1 MNTLIE
7 LQVIAYMIQNQ
18 SLEMILG
25 NGIEPEDF
33 TGAYQEQVRFIVD
46 HTKKYGS
53 TPDYI
58 TMTRQFPDDFEQLNI
73 TESALCLEEQLIH
86 HVKYNRTARIIDGVK
101 NHLVSN
107 NPDDFNY
114 AIKHLVGGLDEVGS
128 SLGGRNLGTDITQDT
143 TRLEMYEKR
152 LSGEIAPP
160 VTFGLSALDESLKGI
175 LPDDVVTVFARSSHG
190 KSYIMAILAKL
201 LWEQGLSVLM
211 YSGEMETMQV
221 AYRVDTM
228 ISGLSNNALMFG
240 NQLYNQ
246 NNEPV
251 TLDEYKSHLERMGR
265 ADNFFRVVTPREDF
279 HGSAPTVGDIEDLIN
294 QLKPDVVFLDQLSL
308 MRDQDKARSTKE
320 QYANIM
326 RDIRLLSETKAIP
339 IFVAAQ
345 ANREATEKDEEGA
358 YKVPEPHHIANADD
372 VLHFSTRVIGIA
384 LNKVE
389 DSTTHVMKV
398 GVKKNRHAA
407 LTEFDMLIDFDKG
420 VFEEYVAPESIE
432 VADAENVFKQFEA
445 TGAVPGGGLG
455 F

>member
-1 MNTLIE
+1 
-7 LQVIAYMIQNQ
+7 MIQNQ

-73 TESALCLEEQLIH
+73 TESALYLEEQLIH

-114 AIKHLVGGLDEVGS
+114 AIKELVGGLDEVGT
-128 SLGGRNLGTDITQDT
+128 SLGSRQLGTDITKDT
-143 TRLEMYEKR
+143 SRLELYEKR
-152 LSGEIAPP
+152 LRGEIPAP
-160 VTFGLSALDESLKGI
+160 VQFGIPTLDEALKGL

-190 KSYIMAILAKL
+190 KSYITNIFAKL

-211 YSGEMETMQV
+211 YSGEMETTQV
-221 AYRVDTM
+221 AYRVDTI

-240 NQLYNQ
+240 NQIYNR
-246 NNEPV
+246 NNEIASV
-251 TLDEYKSHLERMGR
+251 EDYKEHLDTMAQ

-279 HGSAPTVGDIEDLIN
+279 NGKAPTVGDIENLVN

-308 MRDQDKARSTKE
+308 MSDQDKARSTKE

-339 IFVAAQ
+339 FFVAAQ
-345 ANREATEKDEEGA
+345 ANREATEKDEEGT

-389 DSTTHVMKV
+389 DSSTHVMKV

-420 VFEEYVAPESIE
+420 VFEEYVAPETIE

-445 TGAVPGGGLG
+445 TGAVTGGGLG